1 MKSRKIRILSTG
13 VILLCT
19 AGLLSG
25 CGDEAEESVTESKE
39 VITDEPIQ
47 SVETIIEPEPIMSL
61 DDMDGVD
68 TLDGKSSEKETD
80 SMEGILDELSDSA
93 NDAIDAAGEVT
104 TETTE
109 IMKDYVDE
117 NVADAQDAMGDLQKD
132 VSTAVDTAIV
142 EPVSKVF
149 EDAEEVVA
157 MTPDLTRRVQQAL
170 VNAGYNPGPV
180 DGISGPRTLQA
191 IKNFQQENNLAAGEL
206 TKETLRALGVDY

>member
-19 AGLLSG
+19 VGLLSG

-61 DDMDGVD
+61 DEMDSID
-68 TLDGKSSEKETD
+68 TLDGMGSEEAS

-104 TETTE
+104 TETTD

-117 NVADAQDAMGDLQKD
+117 NVADAQDAMGDLQED

-142 EPVSKVF
+142 EPVADAF
-149 EDAEEVVA
+149 EDAEEVVTA
-157 MTPDLTRRVQQAL
+157 TPDLTRRVQQAL

-191 IKNFQQENNLAAGEL
+191 IKKFQQENNLAAGEL

>member
-25 CGDEAEESVTESKE
+25 CGDDVEDAVTESKE

-47 SVETIIEPEPIMSL
+47 SVETIIESEPVMSL
-61 DDMDGVD
+61 DDMERIE
-68 TLDGKSSEKETD
+68 TLDETGVEEETG

-93 NDAIDAAGEVT
+93 NNAIDAAQEVT
-104 TETTE
+104 TETTD

-117 NVADAQDAMGDLQKD
+117 NVADAQSAIGDMQED
-132 VSTAVDTAIV
+132 VSTAIV
-142 EPVSKVF
+142 EPVADVF
-149 EDAEEVVA
+149 EDAEEVVTA
-157 MTPDLTRRVQQAL
+157 TPDLTRRVQQAL
-170 VNAGYNPGPV
+170 VNSGYNPGPV
-180 DGISGPRTLQA
+180 DGISGPKTLQA

-206 TKETLRALGVDY
+206 TKETLRALGVEY

>member
-19 AGLLSG
+19 VGLLSG

-61 DDMDGVD
+61 DEMDSID
-68 TLDGKSSEKETD
+68 TLDGMGSEEAG

-93 NDAIDAAGEVT
+93 NDAIDAAEEVT
-104 TETTE
+104 TETTD

-117 NVADAQDAMGDLQKD
+117 NVADAQDAMGDLQED
-132 VSTAVDTAIV
+132 VSTAVDTTIV
-142 EPVSKVF
+142 EPVADAF
-149 EDAEEVVA
+149 EDAEEVVTA
-157 MTPDLTRRVQQAL
+157 TPDLTRRVQQAL

-191 IKNFQQENNLAAGEL
+191 IKKFQQENNLAAGEL
-206 TKETLRALGVDY
+206 TKETLRA